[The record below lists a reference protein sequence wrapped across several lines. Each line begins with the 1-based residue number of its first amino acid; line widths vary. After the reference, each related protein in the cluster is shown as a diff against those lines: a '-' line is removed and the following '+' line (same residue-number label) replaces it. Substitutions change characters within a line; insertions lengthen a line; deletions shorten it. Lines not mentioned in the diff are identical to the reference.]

1 MKKNIIIAVLAVI
14 VVALTV
20 ALLINYK
27 DKIGGSSVSIDQTKL
42 IAYIVSDSRCKD
54 CNDAL
59 DGYIKPQ
66 LQQMFMGI
74 EFKEYDYSKSD
85 GEKFYK
91 QHKLTLL
98 PSILFTSVIKSDVQ
112 HATQYENLKPYLTPN
127 TVNAELLQMLP
138 TSLGANFDPTK
149 EICDNQKD
157 DTGNGKID
165 CDDSDCSTSKTCRE
179 NKDNTL
185 DLFVMSQCPYGTQAL
200 DAMKE
205 ILNNF
210 KDKIKFNIYYI
221 ANQNQDGTFESLHG
235 QPEVDENIRELC
247 AIKYYPENYKYMDYI
262 WCINKEMQSNSSAYK
277 WETCAKDFPKIKTC
291 FNDDE
296 GKQLLSENIK
306 LANELQIGASPTW
319 MANNRYEFS
328 GIDSETVKSNFCKYN
343 SGLAGCENTLSSETT
358 TLAGSCN

>member
-14 VVALTV
+14 VIALTV

-27 DKIGGSSVSIDQTKL
+27 DKIGGSSADIDQTKL
-42 IAYIVSDSRCKD
+42 TAYIVTDSRCVD
-54 CNDAL
+54 CSQMVEYA
-59 DGYIKPQ
+59 KTQ
-66 LQQMFMGI
+66 LQSMFTGI
-74 EFKEYDYSKSD
+74 EFKEYDYSKSE

-91 QHKLTLL
+91 KYKLTVL
-98 PSILFTSVIKSDVQ
+98 PAILFTSAIKSNE
-112 HATQYENLKPYLTPN
+112 QYANMENYLTPN
-127 TVNAELLQMLP
+127 TVDPELLLL
-138 TSLGANFDPTK
+138 SLGSTFDPTK

-157 DTGNGKID
+157 DTGNGKVD
-165 CDDSDCSTSKTCRE
+165 CDDSDCSTSKACRE
-179 NKDNTL
+179 NKENTL

-205 ILNNF
+205 VLNNF
-210 KDKIKFNIYYI
+210 KDKINFNIHYI
-221 ANQNQDGTFESLHG
+221 ANQNQDGTFDSLHG

-247 AIKYYPENYKYMDYI
+247 AIKHYPENYKYMDYI
-262 WCINKEMQSNSSAYK
+262 WCINKEMQNNSSAYK

-291 FNDDE
+291 FNSDE

-343 SGLAGCENTLSSETT
+343 SGLVGCENTLSSETAT
-358 TLAGSCN
+358 PSGSCN